1 MDTIQK
7 LLDAKG
13 HAVWSIGPDDTVYEA
28 VAAMADKGCGALLV
42 MEGDELLGIISERD
56 YARRI
61 ILADRSSKST
71 KVREIMT
78 SPVVTA
84 GPEQTVEGCLS
95 QMTERR
101 IRHLPIV
108 SGERLVGLVSI
119 GDLVKSII
127 AEQRYLIQ
135 QLEQYIKQ

>member
-13 HAVWSIGPDDTVYEA
+13 RAVWSIGPNDMVYDA
-28 VAAMADKGCGALLV
+28 VAMMADKGCGALLV
-42 MEGDELLGIISERD
+42 MDGDELLGIISERD

-84 GPEQTVEGCLS
+84 GPGQTVEECLT

-108 SGERLVGLVSI
+108 SGDRLVGLVSI

-127 AEQRYLIQ
+127 AEQRYLIE